1 MSDFFTI
8 GNPPIEIYLRKNSQA
23 KRYSLRISNKDNKVS
38 LTLPRWSNLREAR
51 EFAQSQEGW
60 MRKHLAQQSKANYR
74 ALWTAYIIGWKK
86 NSYSTWK

>member
-1 MSDFFTI
+1 MSDFFII

-51 EFAQSQEGW
+51 EFA
-60 MRKHLAQQSKANYR
+60 
-74 ALWTAYIIGWKK
+74 
-86 NSYSTWK
+86 